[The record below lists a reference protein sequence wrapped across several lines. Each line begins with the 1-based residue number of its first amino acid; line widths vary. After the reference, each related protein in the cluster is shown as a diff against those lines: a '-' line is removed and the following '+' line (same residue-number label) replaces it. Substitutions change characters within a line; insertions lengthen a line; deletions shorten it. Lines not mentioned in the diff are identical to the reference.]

1 MRVEWIVNE
10 HLPGLN
16 PVQFGSERCA
26 PSHAFGPAVRTHWLL
41 HYVIS
46 GQGRFTREGETH
58 PVHAGNIFVI
68 PPYLE
73 TYYQADVQNPWHY
86 VWIGFTADARL
97 PEALRRPV
105 LHYREAG
112 AIFEE
117 MRLCAQRD
125 SGRSAY
131 LAGCLWKLMSL
142 LQEEHPGADYLE
154 KALNLMQSEYM
165 NGITIQ
171 EIADRLGLNRSYFS
185 ELFRSRMGVAPGQY
199 LLRLRLEKACELLL
213 TTNGKNADIAQ
224 QVGFSDPKYFNR
236 LFVRQYGMPAHAYRK
251 SARKGEER

>member
-46 GQGRFTREGETH
+46 
-58 PVHAGNIFVI
+58 
-68 PPYLE
+68 
-73 TYYQADVQNPWHY
+73 
-86 VWIGFTADARL
+86 
-97 PEALRRPV
+97 V

-199 LLRLRLEKACELLL
+199 LLRLRLEKAERLM
-213 TTNGKNADIAQ
+213 TVYHEPPATAAASVGYGDICQ
-224 QVGFSDPKYFNR
+224 FSRIFKRF
-236 LFVRQYGMPAHAYRK
+236 YGLAPREYCKR
-251 SARKGEER
+251 RGG